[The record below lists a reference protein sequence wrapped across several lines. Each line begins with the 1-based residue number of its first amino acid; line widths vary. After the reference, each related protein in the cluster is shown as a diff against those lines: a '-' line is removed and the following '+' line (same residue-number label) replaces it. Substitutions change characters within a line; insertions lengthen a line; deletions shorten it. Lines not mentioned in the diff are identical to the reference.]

1 MKIICLL
8 RKRVRWLS
16 KATANIND
24 VLSDSPGGVITS
36 IAYHLIG
43 DLCDRI
49 TRQLAPCLFYMQLT
63 PNRSS
68 FLFSLRKILWIE
80 LNLQIEFNCRCT
92 WHFANLHIWCGLKFF
107 SAIHPISAENWL
119 WCLNTVEFK
128 QLWHAIA
135 PFKHIC
141 TPFSECARTEVCEW
155 SSARAAHTSKNSRV
169 ACQHVIASKP
179 FI

>member
-1 MKIICLL
+1 M
-8 RKRVRWLS
+8 
-16 KATANIND
+16 
-24 VLSDSPGGVITS
+24 
-36 IAYHLIG
+36 
-43 DLCDRI
+43 
-49 TRQLAPCLFYMQLT
+49 
-63 PNRSS
+63 
-68 FLFSLRKILWIE
+68 FSLIALEVWSQASLIIWLVICAIESLDNWHLVCFTCSSHQIVRLFCSPCEKFCESNWISK
-80 LNLQIEFNCRCT
+80 LNSIVGAPDTLQIFT
-92 WHFANLHIWCGLKFF
+92 FDAGWSFF
-107 SAIHPISAENWL
+107 LPSDISAENWL

-155 SSARAAHTSKNSRV
+155 RSARASHTSKNSRV